1 MNTASKDIHQ
11 SFAPYFDSVAHPDY
25 KEAEMWSRAYLEAN
39 RKAMAKQKVEVG
51 VHGVSGGSSDGA
63 NIQRRYDLSGRLL
76 QSAKP
81 RGIVLFGGK
90 KVHIK

>member
-1 MNTASKDIHQ
+1 
-11 SFAPYFDSVAHPDY
+11 
-25 KEAEMWSRAYLEAN
+25 MWSRAYLEAN
-39 RKAMAKQKVEVG
+39 REAMAKQKVEVG

-76 QSAKP
+76 QNAKP
-81 RGIVLFGGK
+81 RGIVLIGGK